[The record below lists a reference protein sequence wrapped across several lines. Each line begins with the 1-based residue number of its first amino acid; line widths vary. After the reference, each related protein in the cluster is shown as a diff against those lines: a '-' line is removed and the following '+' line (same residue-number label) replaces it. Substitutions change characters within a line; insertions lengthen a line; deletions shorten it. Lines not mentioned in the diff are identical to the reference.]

1 LLAPAESSD
10 IAQRSLNLPLPPLPP
25 RFGDIVA
32 KDGDV
37 NNSVIDTGDVT
48 ADRAD
53 VEVIAG
59 IPAYAGAVAS
69 VEVGRT
75 CNEGDASAPKDW
87 DCDPRRPFRGHRLM
101 FCAHVAVDR

>member
-1 LLAPAESSD
+1 M
-10 IAQRSLNLPLPPLPP
+10 
-25 RFGDIVA
+25 
-32 KDGDV
+32 
-37 NNSVIDTGDVT
+37 
-48 ADRAD
+48 
-53 VEVIAG
+53 AG

-87 DCDPRRPFRGHRLM
+87 DRGGLRRPFRGHRLM